1 MAEPQQKQ
9 KTSRAERRA
18 YWQFHIAGWK
28 ESGQSKQAYC
38 REHHLNP
45 ASFYRWHR
53 ILRGGESDHAPS
65 FIPLRLPVV
74 TANRYAIELRLADG
88 RELRIGG
95 DADPWWVAQL
105 VRALETP
112 C

>member
-1 MAEPQQKQ
+1 MAEPQHKQ

-18 YWQFHIAGWK
+18 YWQSHIAGWK
-28 ESGQSKQAYC
+28 ASGQSKQAYC
-38 REHHLNP
+38 REHDLNP

-53 ILRGGESDHAPS
+53 ILRDESDYSP
-65 FIPLRLPVV
+65 FIPLRLPLAV
-74 TANRYAIELRLADG
+74 ANRYAIELRLADG

-95 DADPWWVAQL
+95 DADPLWVAQL